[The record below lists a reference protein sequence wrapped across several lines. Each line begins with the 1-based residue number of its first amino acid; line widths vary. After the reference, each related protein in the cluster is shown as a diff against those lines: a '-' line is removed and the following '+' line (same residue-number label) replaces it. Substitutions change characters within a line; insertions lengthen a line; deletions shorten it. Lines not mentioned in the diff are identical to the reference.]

1 MLYFSTTHL
10 FPHPLNELN
19 SKSDQSLV
27 YRGKIPS
34 NLTSLD
40 DFIITDSSKYKP
52 GLYFANPYDVF
63 GTGQQWYGLFILTY
77 PLNTQIFIS
86 STVAL
91 YIRTRSGIPAEWK
104 KWVKFDG
111 TSQNF

>member
-1 MLYFSTTHL
+1 M
-10 FPHPLNELN
+10 
-19 SKSDQSLV
+19 
-27 YRGKIPS
+27 YRGEIPS

-86 STVAL
+86 STAAL
-91 YIRTRSGIPAEWK
+91 YIRTRSGSPAEWK

-111 TSQNF
+111 TSQDF